1 MFTRGRFDSR
11 SPQRSHESEI
21 IRVDGAMEQIP
32 HRCVSDAQEKA
43 MKSSLGAATVFTALS
58 LAALLQPANAGLGAY
73 SSPQRTRCENQASAK
88 IAMWQWFARQDFV
101 NRCVAA
107 TGNTGGSK
115 AKGKGRKVSA
125 R

>member
-1 MFTRGRFDSR
+1 MKYF
-11 SPQRSHESEI
+11 
-21 IRVDGAMEQIP
+21 
-32 HRCVSDAQEKA
+32 VSA
-43 MKSSLGAATVFTALS
+43 
-58 LAALLQPANAGLGAY
+58 AALLFALTFDGLLQSASAGLGAY

-107 TGNTGGSK
+107 TGNTGGGK